1 MFHVSNSFCGILKTT
16 PEELHVSALQ
26 RYSSAALRD
35 GLDTQTIRD
44 LASLACWGKHMSNAE
59 RDLHRMIPFLFGTQ
73 IPSHSVCIDVY
84 NPDTTKVEPL
94 EIPVLLASDVVHAIW
109 ERNSPKL
116 WDIFIGSTAEKSQS
130 FWSAFSTD
138 PAFANH
144 PVLQLLSSIEMF

>member
-1 MFHVSNSFCGILKTT
+1 
-16 PEELHVSALQ
+16 
-26 RYSSAALRD
+26 
-35 GLDTQTIRD
+35 
-44 LASLACWGKHMSNAE
+44 MSNAE

-84 NPDTTKVEPL
+84 NPDTAKVEPL

-109 ERNSPKL
+109 EKNSPKL
-116 WDIFIGSTAEKSQS
+116 WGIFIGSTAEKSRI

-144 PVLQLLSSIEMF
+144 PVLQLLSSIEMFWTWFTSQCSRGIAVPDTSYIEGLCFKV